1 MDYRVLVFI
10 FFLIGY
16 VAAYLIYRFYSYK
29 LKQKEKE
36 IDAAMGTIQAQ
47 KKQITNLKV
56 QIGEN
61 IEQLNKM
68 KKLIEK
74 YSKIKIEVMSDEDF
88 FNFIDNELNS

>member
-36 IDAAMGTIQAQ
+36 ISAAQNNIREQ
-47 KKQITNLKV
+47 KKQMTNLRV
-56 QIGEN
+56 QIGQN

-74 YSKIKIEVMSDEDF
+74 YSKIKIEAMSDEDF
-88 FNFIDNELNS
+88 FNFLDSELN